1 MDFKTIEPAKV
12 IHNKELRSE
21 FVKVYNQSGLGTLKE
36 CDNCA
41 GAFHNAIL
49 KYQNKYKMAA
59 KQYVLKNNAVLHF
72 QGKDYVNANLTDEVG
87 AAAVKAGYG
96 HLFAKVA
103 LNVEEVV
110 EVQEAEINQPKR
122 GRGRKKN

>member
-1 MDFKTIEPAKV
+1 MDFKTIEPAKI

-49 KYQNKYKMAA
+49 KYQNKYKMAE
-59 KQYVLKNNAVLHF
+59 KQYVLKSNAVLHF

-87 AAAVKAGYG
+87 AAAVRAGYG
-96 HLFAKVA
+96 HLFTKIA
-103 LNVEEVV
+103 LNVEEIVQV
-110 EVQEAEINQPKR
+110 EEEVQLPVKR
-122 GRGRKKN
+122 TRKRKV